1 MSILFGYYI
10 KYLKMNQTKRFCF
23 LLLFSNLILLTV
35 HSQNFTINGNVKN
48 SQSKENASAISVT
61 IKGAQ
66 NGTFTNDKGNFSIV
80 VKSLPAKLIFSSI
93 GFDEQEVEVTSSNS
107 ISVKLNPSTKLGQE
121 VVVSASRVVEKILES
136 PVSVERVTATNIR
149 NAAGANYYDI
159 VASLKGVDVTT
170 SSLTFKTPTT
180 RGFNGSG
187 NTRFNQLVDGMDN
200 QAPGLNFPVASLV
213 GLSEL
218 DIDNMELLSGA
229 SSALYGSGG
238 MNGTLLINSKNPFK
252 YQGLSFVAKEG
263 IMHLGDKERGASP
276 YHNFTL
282 RWAKKVNEK
291 FAFKL
296 NAEVIQAKD
305 WVGDDYRNY
314 ARSAT
319 LGNLIPGT
327 RQSDANYDGINI
339 YGDET
344 TVDIR
349 SNILNPIGATAAPFL
364 ANFIDTLN
372 HGKDIFVSRTGY
384 TENQVVDPVTVN
396 YKLSGSLHY
405 KLSANTEAILA
416 GYWGTGNTI
425 YSGSERYSLI
435 NFKMGQYKLEL
446 QNKDWSLRAY
456 TTQENSGNSYNM
468 TVATRLFNE
477 SWKPSVYFDAQG
489 NPHGWYIDY
498 ATTYLDRRLNGY
510 NDANAHTAAR
520 AFADLGRPDYN
531 TTQFKNSFDSI
542 KSISIAEGGAKL
554 VDHSSLYCLEGNLN
568 LSKYTSN
575 FADVL
580 IGGSYKMYVLDSDGN
595 LFGDDPNTMLS
606 KNFLKGAITT
616 SEKGFFI
623 QATKSLFEKYKLSV
637 SGRYDKNQNFKGR
650 FTPRATLTYKL
661 AEYNHLR
668 LSYQTAYRFPSNQ
681 QQWIDLGVG
690 TGVRLLGCND
700 YFNTKYNFNGNQLYD
715 LESFMNNGTLVKF
728 NKVEVKPEA
737 ISSFETGY
745 KGLIM
750 GGKMMIDIY
759 GYFGQYQDFIGRKLT
774 VQFKDGIRS
783 SLADT
788 NNRYYSLPVNST
800 DKVKTYGFGGSID
813 YRLPKNFTVGMNI
826 SSDRLVDVPEEF
838 IAYFNMP
845 LYKGNFSIGNTG
857 FGPSKRLGFN
867 VNYRW
872 QQKLYYEADF
882 ANANLPAVHT
892 LDAQVSFKL
901 PKTKS
906 IIKMGANNLLNQY
919 YYNAPGNPHIGGL
932 YYLSFGYN
940 VY

>member
-1 MSILFGYYI
+1 
-10 KYLKMNQTKRFCF
+10 MNQTKRFWF
-23 LLLFSNLILLTV
+23 LLLFSNLFLFTV
-35 HSQNFTINGNVKN
+35 KSQSITINGNVKN
-48 SQSKENASAISVT
+48 SQSTENVSAISVT
-61 IKGAQ
+61 VKGAQ
-66 NGTFTNDKGNFSIV
+66 NGTFTNDKGNFSIS

-93 GFDEQEVEVTSSNS
+93 GFDEQEVEVSSANF

-121 VVVSASRVVEKILES
+121 VVVSASRVPEKILES
-136 PVSVERVTATNIR
+136 PVSVERVTAANIR

-200 QAPGLNFPVASLV
+200 QAPGLNFSVAALV

-238 MNGTLLINSKNPFK
+238 MNGTLLMNSKNPFK
-252 YQGLSFVAKEG
+252 YQGLSFVVKEG
-263 IMHLGDKERGASP
+263 VMHLGDKERDASP

-291 FAFKL
+291 FAFKF

-327 RQSDANYDGINI
+327 RQSDPNYDGINV

-396 YKLSGSLHY
+396 YKFSGSLHY
-405 KLSANTEAILA
+405 KLSENTEAILA
-416 GYWGTGNTI
+416 GYWGTGNTV
-425 YSGSERYSLI
+425 YSGSERYSLM
-435 NFKMGQYKLEL
+435 NFKMGQYKFEL
-446 QNKDWSLRAY
+446 QNKDWSFRAY

-477 SWKPSVYFDAQG
+477 SWKPSVYFDSQG

-510 NDANAHTAAR
+510 NDADAHTAAR
-520 AFADLGRPDYN
+520 AFADLGRPDY
-531 TTQFKNSFDSI
+531 TSSQFKKSYDSI
-542 KSISIAEGGAKL
+542 RSLPISEGGAKL
-554 VDHSSLYCLEGNLN
+554 LDHSSLYCLEGNYN
-568 LSKYTSN
+568 LSQFTSE
-575 FADVL
+575 FADIIL
-580 IGGSYKMYVLDSDGN
+580 GGSFKTYSLNSDGT
-595 LFGDDPNTMLS
+595 LFADEPGKPINVYEY
-606 KNFLKGAITT
+606 GAY
-616 SEKGFFI
+616 I
-623 QATKSLFEKYKLSV
+623 QMTKKLSDKFKISI
-637 SGRYDKNQNFKGR
+637 SGRYDNSSLYKVDLADFHSKGR
-650 FTPRATLTYKL
+650 YTPRATLTYKL

-668 LSYQTAYRFPSNQ
+668 FSYQTAYRFPSNQ

-700 YFNTKYNFNGNQLYD
+700 YFNTKYNFNGNQLYE

-745 KGLIM
+745 KGLLM

-759 GYFGQYQDFIGRKLT
+759 GYYGQYQDFIGRKLT

-783 SLADT
+783 SIADT

-813 YRLPKNFTVGMNI
+813 YRLPKNFTVGVNI

-867 VNYRW
+867 INYRW

-906 IIKMGANNLLNQY
+906 ILKMGANNLLNQY